1 MALQERGI
9 KSRNLILRAAAE
21 VFDERG
27 YDSASTTE
35 ILERSGLTRGALYH
49 HFPSKEAIAV
59 ALLTLHGE
67 ALTVSAQPVKV
78 QAVIDHTFDFAFG
91 LQRDPVLRACVRL
104 AVEQTTFRSHAFTPY
119 QQSRAA
125 VLALLGQAQQQG
137 ELLPGLDLPEAAD
150 MIIGTFTGIQVM
162 SQVQTG
168 REDLPERVG
177 MMWRFLL
184 PGFVNPGMIGRLR
197 LTPAP
202 RSAEAAGAA
211 RETVQV

>member
-67 ALTVSAQPVKV
+67 AVSFTAQPVKI
-78 QAVIDHTFDFAFG
+78 QAVIDHTFTFARG
-91 LQRDPVLRACVRL
+91 LQHDAVLRACVRL
-104 AVEQTTFRSHAFTPY
+104 AVEQTSFRSHAATPY
-119 QQSRAA
+119 QQSGEA
-125 VLALLGQAQQQG
+125 VRTTLAQAQEQG
-137 ELLPGLDLPEAAD
+137 ELLPGLDLTEAAD
-150 MIIGTFTGIQVM
+150 MITATFTGIQVM
-162 SQVQTG
+162 SRVQTN

-177 MMWRFLL
+177 VMWRFLL
-184 PGFVNPGMIGRLR
+184 PGLVVPGMIGRLR
-197 LTPAP
+197 LTPPLATEP
-202 RSAEAAGAA
+202 ADAV
-211 RETVQV
+211 REPTPA